1 MRPDIPPE
9 QFAEWLKQLPEEAIK
24 EGNAKE
30 LQQSEEDWKK
40 FVDYFNKGECS
51 LCNKPLKTFSAGSP
65 CLRRG
70 KEQGKFSVPLK
81 EGKAKA
87 AELFN

>member
-1 MRPDIPPE
+1 MLSIGSSLVCKLMATRGRSLVAVFFTITG
-9 QFAEWLKQLPEEAIK
+9 LKKPHSQ
-24 EGNAKE
+24 EG
-30 LQQSEEDWKK
+30 
-40 FVDYFNKGECS
+40 
-51 LCNKPLKTFSAGSP
+51 
-65 CLRRG
+65 G

>member
-1 MRPDIPPE
+1 MTTRGRSLVAFSLYGNWSKKPHS
-9 QFAEWLKQLPEEAIK
+9 Q
-24 EGNAKE
+24 EG
-30 LQQSEEDWKK
+30 
-40 FVDYFNKGECS
+40 
-51 LCNKPLKTFSAGSP
+51 
-65 CLRRG
+65 G